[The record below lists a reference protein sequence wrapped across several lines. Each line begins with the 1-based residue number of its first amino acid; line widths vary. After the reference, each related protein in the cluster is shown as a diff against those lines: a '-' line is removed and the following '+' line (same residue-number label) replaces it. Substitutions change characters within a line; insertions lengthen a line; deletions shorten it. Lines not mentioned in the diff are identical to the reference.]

1 MKTNY
6 QKFFAYM
13 LILVLLGGAT
23 VLLTPILISVWSS
36 DGQGFTRNR
45 ILLLLGVLFG
55 SLILQV
61 LFTFLRERF
70 AKQYNKNNFKEM
82 FAKYLTLDYD
92 YLLEEGPT
100 NLIERIVMGVNSIYL
115 FMTSDNI
122 RIWSSVFILSLLLLL
137 AGLQD
142 RLVLIIL
149 FIMLPINYFGYRA
162 LNKELSRR
170 SKTLQSESAQGWQ
183 RVLSVASQTDH
194 LKQSASHDIL
204 MEQLDPTLDR
214 IYQAQ
219 ADVNIFA
226 QSASSIL
233 QSLNLIAQT
242 MIMVI
247 VVFGVLDGED
257 RGMTIVFFSVVV
269 PLYFQHLSALVGSN
283 LNKRDMEITKEF
295 IEGWDSKKE
304 HDGMVSLEQI
314 DSISFDVPALA
325 VKDRLL
331 ATNVRGDFIK
341 GDVVWVRGE
350 SGTGKS
356 TLVKLL
362 VKFRTTDSLYIND
375 IDIRRFSNRSLRSRV
390 DYLSQNVPIIRGT
403 LLDNLFLNME
413 RTPEAL
419 TRLEND
425 PVLSEILEGKSFDS
439 LIEEGGANLS
449 GGEKQKIA
457 IARSLNSNAEVLIL
471 DEITS
476 NIDRESAEEILDR
489 LAQPDSNKIIFIIS
503 HNDLPK
509 KYATKELWLK

>member
-1 MKTNY
+1 
-6 QKFFAYM
+6 
-13 LILVLLGGAT
+13 
-23 VLLTPILISVWSS
+23 
-36 DGQGFTRNR
+36 
-45 ILLLLGVLFG
+45 
-55 SLILQV
+55 
-61 LFTFLRERF
+61 
-70 AKQYNKNNFKEM
+70 
-82 FAKYLTLDYD
+82 
-92 YLLEEGPT
+92 
-100 NLIERIVMGVNSIYL
+100 
-115 FMTSDNI
+115 
-122 RIWSSVFILSLLLLL
+122 
-137 AGLQD
+137 
-142 RLVLIIL
+142 
-149 FIMLPINYFGYRA
+149 
-162 LNKELSRR
+162 
-170 SKTLQSESAQGWQ
+170 
-183 RVLSVASQTDH
+183 
-194 LKQSASHDIL
+194 